1 MCRPRVP
8 RPFCQEHSSPSTR
21 VRWRESAAPPPCTY
35 VLSCPPLGGPMMHC
49 MRGGTGARQWRSDR
63 FLCPDLSVFA
73 HMLHVQ
79 MAGDE
84 AVNRRSAM
92 AAAAGMYR
100 VCVFDGVCVC
110 ERTRTHLPG
119 KIEAH
124 TNMHAH
130 IHAYIRMN
138 RNTYLHTHTY
148 ILTHTHTHTHTYSP
162 GVCAAATR
170 SRARSKVSRATL
182 SSNCTPIRCA
192 PAVYTNAYAP
202 AVYTNEFEV
211 RTN

>member
-1 MCRPRVP
+1 
-8 RPFCQEHSSPSTR
+8 
-21 VRWRESAAPPPCTY
+21 
-35 VLSCPPLGGPMMHC
+35 MMHC

-119 KIEAH
+119 KMEAH

-148 ILTHTHTHTHTYSP
+148 ILTHTHTHTHTHTALAFVLRQP
-162 GVCAAATR
+162 APVLAVGATTATFKINTLEGV
-170 SRARSKVSRATL
+170 KGDV
-182 SSNCTPIRCA
+182 
-192 PAVYTNAYAP
+192 V
-202 AVYTNEFEV
+202 FELYPDKV
-211 RTN
+211 RTCCVHECIRTCCVYQ